1 MFITKKHLSRR
12 TVLKGAGVA
21 VALPLLDAMVPAAT
35 AMAQTAAAPKLRAG
49 FFYIPHGAIM
59 HNTAHGPEW
68 DRWTPSGSGA
78 DFKLSTI
85 MSPLEPFKDY
95 VSSVGNLVNAASAGS
110 VHTLNPATW
119 LSCTRPGGG
128 AFGGGANM
136 ATTLDQIIA
145 QKIGQ
150 ETTLPSLEVS
160 SETTVQQAAG
170 SGGPYTTL
178 SFRDPTSPLPMEYN
192 PKKVFNQ
199 LFGETTAVER
209 VEIAR
214 ENYSLL
220 DLIMDRTA
228 ALKNELGAGDRA
240 TLDGFLESVREIERR
255 TELIAS
261 QDVSD
266 ISLPERP
273 VGVLDNFDKQVD
285 LLFDLIAIAYQS
297 DLTRVAS
304 YIMVAEGTNQTY
316 NHIGVPDAFHPVSH
330 HANDLE
336 RLEKLV
342 KIQTWH
348 MDRFAAFL
356 QKMADT
362 PDGDGSL
369 LDHSIF
375 LYGSNMGNSDRHG
388 NYPIPTVI
396 VGGGNGRMKRGGQQ
410 IVMPDRSPLANV
422 HLTLLNKFGIEQT
435 EFADSTGMISEL

>member
-1 MFITKKHLSRR
+1 MF
-12 TVLKGAGVA
+12 
-21 VALPLLDAMVPAAT
+21 
-35 AMAQTAAAPKLRAG
+35 
-49 FFYIPHGAIM
+49 
-59 HNTAHGPEW
+59 NTAHGPEW

-78 DFKLSTI
+78 DFKLNAI
-85 MSPLEPFKDY
+85 MEPLEAFKDY
-95 VSSVGNLVNAASAGS
+95 VSSVGNLINAASAGS

-128 AFGGGANM
+128 GGPGGASM

-145 QKIGQ
+145 QSIGQ
-150 ETTLPSLEVS
+150 ETALPSLEVS

-178 SFRDPTSPLPMEYN
+178 SFRDATSPLPMEYN

-214 ENYSLL
+214 QTGSIL
-220 DLIMDRTA
+220 DLIMDRTV
-228 ALKNELGAGDRA
+228 ALKNDLGSGDQAR
-240 TLDGFLESVREIERR
+240 LDGYLESVREIERR
-255 TELIAS
+255 TELVAS

-266 ISLPERP
+266 IDLPERP
-273 VGVLDNFDKQVD
+273 VGVLDDFDKQVD
-285 LLFDLIAIAYQS
+285 LLFDLIAIAYES

-304 YIMVAEGTNQTY
+304 YIMVAEGTNRTY

-336 RLEKLV
+336 RLAKLV

-356 QKMADT
+356 EKMADT

-375 LYGSNMGNSDRHG
+375 LYGSNMGNSDQHG

-396 VGGGNGRMKRGGQQ
+396 VGGGNGRMKRGGQH
-410 IVMPDRSPLANV
+410 IAMPDRSPLANV
-422 HLTLLNKFGIEQT
+422 HLTLLNKFGIEQDQ
-435 EFADSTGMISEL
+435 FADATGMISEL

>member
-21 VALPLLDAMVPAAT
+21 LALPFLDAMVPAAT
-35 AMAQTAAAPKLRAG
+35 AQAKTAAAPKLRAG

-59 HNTAHGPEW
+59 YNTVHGPAM

-78 DFKLSTI
+78 EFKLNAI
-85 MSPLEPFKDY
+85 MQPLEPFKKY
-95 VSSVGNLVNAASAGS
+95 VSCVGHLVNDASAGS

-119 LSCTRPGGG
+119 LSCTRPGQ
-128 AFGGGANM
+128 GGGASL
-136 ATTLDQIIA
+136 ATTIDQTISKKNSQDTA
-145 QKIGQ
+145 
-150 ETTLPSLEVS
+150 LPSLEIS

-170 SGGPYTTL
+170 NGGFYTTL
-178 SFRDPTSPLPMEYN
+178 SFRDASSPLPMEYN

-199 LFGETTAVER
+199 LFGETTPKER

-214 ENYSLL
+214 QTDSLL
-220 DLIMDRTA
+220 DLILSGTKSLQSA
-228 ALKNELGAGDRA
+228 LGAADRA
-240 TLDGFLESVREIERR
+240 TLDGYLESVREIERR
-255 TELIAS
+255 TNLIAS
-261 QDVSD
+261 QDTSHMK
-266 ISLPERP
+266 IPERP
-273 VGVLDNFDKQVD
+273 VGVLDDFDKQVD
-285 LLFDLIAIAYQS
+285 LLFDLATLAYQA
-297 DLTRVAS
+297 DLTRVVS

-316 NHIGVPDAFHPVSH
+316 NHIGVPDSFHPVSH

-336 RLEKLV
+336 RINKLI

-356 QKMADT
+356 KKMAET

-375 LYGSNMGNSDRHG
+375 LYGSNMGNSDQHG

-396 VGGGNGRMKRGGQQ
+396 VGGGNGKLKLGGQY
-410 IVMPDRSPLANV
+410 IDMPERTPLANV
-422 HLTLLNKFGIEQT
+422 HLTLLNKFGIEQDK
-435 EFADSTGMISEL
+435 FADSTGVISAL